1 VTSSARPRS
10 LDVVVF
16 GATGFVGRLVAAHLA
31 VAAPATLRVGLAGRS
46 VDRLTAV
53 RDGLGPAAAQWPL
66 LTADTSDP
74 VSLEAMASATR
85 VVASAVGPYERHGEP
100 VVAACAAAGTH
111 YADLTG
117 EVLFVRRSIDRF
129 HDLARSTG
137 ARIVHSC
144 GFDSVPSDLG
154 VLLAHEQAQ
163 ADGEG
168 PLAETTL
175 VVTDLRGGISGG
187 TVASMRLQ
195 LEAARRDA
203 AARRVLAD
211 PYALSPDRAAEPD
224 LGPQRDAV
232 GVSRDGDRGEWV
244 APFVMASYNT
254 RVVRRSNALAD
265 WAYGRQFRYREVMAF
280 QGAVTGPMAA
290 FAVAGGLAAGML
302 GMRFGPTRALLD
314 RVLPDPGEGPDE
326 KTRTHGRFRVEV
338 RATTETGASYTVAVA
353 GSGDPGYAATSVMLG
368 ESALA
373 LALAEDLPD
382 RAGVLTPATALG
394 DALVDRLRA
403 AGFELSVVGVP
414 AARDRAG

>member
-1 VTSSARPRS
+1 MTFPAHPRS

-16 GATGFVGRLVAAHLA
+16 GASGFVGRLVAAHLA
-31 VAAPATLRVGLAGRS
+31 TAAPDGLRVGLAGRS
-46 VDRLTAV
+46 TDRLAAV
-53 RDGLGPAAAQWPL
+53 RDGLGPVAAHWPL
-66 LTADTSDP
+66 LVADTGDRAA
-74 VSLEAMASATR
+74 LEQMAAATR
-85 VVASAVGPYERHGEP
+85 VVASTVGPYERHGEP

-117 EVLFVRRSIDRF
+117 EVLFVRRSIARF

-137 ARIVHSC
+137 ARVVHSC

-168 PLAETTL
+168 PLEDTTL
-175 VVTDLRGGISGG
+175 VVTDLRGGVSGG
-187 TVASMRLQ
+187 TVESMRLQ

-203 AARRVLAD
+203 ATRRILAD
-211 PYALSPDRAAEPD
+211 PYSLSPDRLAEPD

-232 GVSRDGDRGEWV
+232 GVSRDAGRGEWL

-254 RVVRRSNALAD
+254 RVVRRSNALTD
-265 WAYGRQFRYREVMAF
+265 WAYGRRFRYREVMAF
-280 QGAVTGPMAA
+280 QGAVTGPVA
-290 FAVAGGLAAGML
+290 AVAVTGGLAATML

-314 RVLPDPGEGPDE
+314 RVLPEPGEGPDE

-338 RATTETGASYTVAVA
+338 RATTTTGASYTVVVA
-353 GSGDPGYAATSVMLG
+353 ASGDPGYAATAVMLG
-368 ESALA
+368 ESAVA
-373 LALAEDLPD
+373 LALGEDLPD

-414 AARDRAG
+414 GGRDRRG